1 MMSTKRMDKALAS
14 AAVLF
19 AALGDDTR
27 LALLRRLSAD
37 GPVSITVLSETFDV
51 TRQGVT
57 KHLAVLAAAGVVEG
71 HREGRQH
78 VWTLRPARLAEAQ
91 KYLAIIARGWD
102 DALARLK
109 AHIEEG

>member
-1 MMSTKRMDKALAS
+1 MDRTLAS

-27 LALLRRLSAD
+27 LTLLRRLSAD
-37 GPVSITVLSETFDV
+37 GPASITVLAETLDV

-57 KHLAVLAAAGVVEG
+57 KHLNV
-71 HREGRQH
+71 
-78 VWTLRPARLAEAQ
+78 LAEAGLIEGRRKGREHVWSLKADRIAEAQ
-91 KYLAIIARGWD
+91 RWLAVIARGWD
-102 DALARLK
+102 DALGRLK